1 MNGWSWVVGGAALI
15 LVLALLR
22 RPLKAVGRLALRSG
36 VGMVFLWLFQ
46 GVGGLI
52 GVQLGV
58 NLLNGVVLGLLG
70 VPGLALLMLVQWA
83 AG

>member
-1 MNGWSWVVGGAALI
+1 MNGWSWVVSGAALI

-22 RPLKAVGRLALRSG
+22 GPLKAVGRLALRSG

-58 NLLNGVVLGLLG
+58 NLLNGAVLGLLG

>member
-22 RPLKAVGRLALRSG
+22 KPLKAVGRLVLRSG

>member
-58 NLLNGVVLGLLG
+58 NLLNGAVLGLLG